1 MKFEFNQLISIPYTY
16 TYTGIYMY
24 IYSLPQVNWDSL
36 ETGRQVDFCKYIG
49 RIYYPFIHPAIYQ
62 SIIHPFT
69 IPSIHQMIHPFMYH
83 WSNHPPIHQCIH
95 PINHPFKCDSSI
107 LPTNHPC
114 IHSSN
119 HLFTHLSFHSSIHS
133 IHPSIHPSIP
143 ILPNI
148 HAALFHLQFNFLTCP
163 VSPIINP

>member
-1 MKFEFNQLISIPYTY
+1 MTNKSAKNVKFEFNQLISIPYTY

-69 IPSIHQMIHPFMYH
+69 IPSIHQ
-83 WSNHPPIHQCIH
+83 
-95 PINHPFKCDSSI
+95 INHPFKCDSSI